1 MNHKP
6 QTDAQLLAAMR
17 DLVKV
22 QQANQ
27 AVKEKELEVEK
38 KRIESNEK
46 IALASIEAQ
55 KGDRNEQIKTF
66 SKMHTQR
73 NIIIGVVIVA
83 VVAIIFVS
91 MFTNNTA
98 FALEVLKIGGALL
111 AGYIAGF
118 GRGKTA
124 VLEQQKRNEE
134 E

>member
-1 MNHKP
+1 MNPKP
-6 QTDAQLLAAMR
+6 QTDAQLLATMR

-27 AVKEKELEVEK
+27 AVKEKELAVEQE
-38 KRIESNEK
+38 RIKSNEK

-55 KGDRNEQIKTF
+55 KGDRNEQIKAV

-73 NIIIGVVIVA
+73 NIIIGIVIVA
-83 VVAIIFVS
+83 VVAVIFVS
-91 MFTNNTA
+91 MFTDNTA

-118 GRGKTA
+118 GRGKNA
-124 VLEQQKRNEE
+124 VLEQQRRNEE

>member
-1 MNHKP
+1 MNPKP
-6 QTDAQLLAAMR
+6 QTDAQLLATMR

-27 AVKEKELEVEK
+27 AVKEKELAVEQE
-38 KRIESNEK
+38 RIKSNEK

-55 KGDRNEQIKTF
+55 KGDRNEQIKAF

-91 MFTNNTA
+91 MFTDNTA

-118 GRGKTA
+118 GRGKTTA
-124 VLEQQKRNEE
+124 LEQQRRNEDE
-134 E
+134 

>member
-1 MNHKP
+1 MNQKP
-6 QTDAQLLAAMR
+6 QTDAQLLATMR

-27 AVKEKELEVEK
+27 AVKEKELAVEQE
-38 KRIESNEK
+38 RIKSNEK

-55 KGDRNEQIKTF
+55 KGDRNEQIKAV

-73 NIIIGVVIVA
+73 NIIIGIVIVA
-83 VVAIIFVS
+83 VVAVIFVS

-118 GRGKTA
+118 GRGKNA
-124 VLEQQKRNEE
+124 VFEQQKRNEE